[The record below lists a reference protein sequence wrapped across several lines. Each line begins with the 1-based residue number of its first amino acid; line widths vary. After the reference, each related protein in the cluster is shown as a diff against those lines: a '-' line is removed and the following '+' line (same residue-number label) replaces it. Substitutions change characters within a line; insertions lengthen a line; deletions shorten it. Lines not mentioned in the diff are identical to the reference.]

1 MDDKFGMLLNE
12 LVEEKKK
19 KEPERN
25 SLGDRIGEQREIIV
39 RYAVRREHEAKVYQ
53 GTPGDNGEKVDSYAL
68 LYAAAKLIASA
79 TDCDAKEIGDYLTES
94 VLKYMLKE
102 AFGALFKGLED
113 AFK

>member
-19 KEPERN
+19 KN

-39 RYAVRREHEAKVYQ
+39 RYAVGREHEAKVYQ
-53 GTPGDNGEKVDSYAL
+53 GTPGDNGKKVDSYAL
-68 LYAAAKLIASA
+68 LYAAAKLIASV

-94 VLKYMLKE
+94 VLKYLLKE
-102 AFGALFKGLED
+102 AFKGLED